1 MPLFWLIV
9 TPIAIVVAAITLVD
23 VFRRPH
29 GGWLKAGWVVA
40 VVVLPILGSL
50 IYWATRRYSPDEAEE
65 AYLAEAD
72 MRRESAH
79 RSYDV

>member
-1 MPLFWLIV
+1 MPLFWLIL
-9 TPIAIVVAAITLVD
+9 TPVAIIVAVITLID
-23 VFRRPH
+23 VFRQRQ
-29 GGWLKAGWVVA
+29 GGWLKAAWTVA
-40 VVVLPILGSL
+40 VVILPIVGSL
-50 IYWATRRYSPDEAEE
+50 IYWATRRYSSAEADE